1 MDSDPLWKCLDS
13 SKCLTRDQLELVIQK
28 KKINEVFSWFQ
39 EHFVNSKHID
49 YISRCPFVIIQG
61 PTGCGKTSTLKW
73 ISNEL
78 KITIKEYSETT
89 DTTAINHELTRIL
102 RDDDRSNLSLSIDRR
117 NALKFELFVINSIR
131 YNTLYPTTELQ
142 TDDAA
147 SEFDSDDL
155 GFVEMIS
162 SSSSTNLNLSSIK
175 PPPISGVIIHI
186 ETPLTFSRS
195 QRILIQS
202 LHKLA
207 KVIKDISKKL
217 SRRVAIVFESL
228 EGEGETLAV
237 PTKVK
242 QSLGIQTFK
251 FNPIIKANMK
261 KLVENLVKDY
271 KHFIFDRETIDQLVN
286 DCDGDIR
293 ACINSLQ
300 LICNRSANSIN
311 KQNNNSITND
321 IDSLFVSPYHKRQKL
336 NHERVRQVKLN
347 PSLMRDNTRSLGF
360 FHVLGKIF
368 YQKRLYPDP
377 DSIEDRCHSR
387 HNDLNRP
394 FPTENSTE
402 YLANLLDVEP
412 KNLLTWLHQH
422 YYKFCGDANIAKASL
437 FLENLSTVDTTC
449 IGSTLSSQFYEMHNS
464 LDQLQIH
471 LAIES
476 TVFSLY
482 HDQSNSIKRS
492 DKKILTEHGYKVIK
506 SSVESNG
513 GMDSFNKP
521 WVMNIGKVTTDRQ
534 SLLRIFE
541 TKWEKV
547 DQTKLLIDYIPYMYH
562 MIKISKEEPESQSP
576 PKGSDNDIIKSLGKL
591 HDRPESDLDA
601 EHEKLLGLI
610 EMVKTNR
617 VDV

>member
-1 MDSDPLWKCLDS
+1 MDCDPLWRCLDS

-28 KKINEVFSWFQ
+28 KKINEIFSWF
-39 EHFVNSKHID
+39 EDHFVKSTRID
-49 YISRCPFVIIQG
+49 YLSRCPIVIIQG

-89 DTTAINHELTRIL
+89 DTTAINHELSRIL
-102 RDDDRSNLSLSIDRR
+102 RDDDRTNLSQSIDRR
-117 NALKFELFVINSIR
+117 NALKFEHFIINSIR
-131 YNTLYPTTELQ
+131 YNTLYPSTDQLQ

-155 GFVEMIS
+155 GFVEMVSTS
-162 SSSSTNLNLSSIK
+162 SYPNLSSNIQ
-175 PPPISGVIIHI
+175 PPPVSGVIIHI
-186 ETPLTFSRS
+186 ETPLTFARS

-202 LHKLA
+202 LHKLV

-228 EGEGETLAV
+228 EGECETLAV

-251 FNPIIKANMK
+251 FNPITRANMK
-261 KLVENLVKDY
+261 KLVDNLVKNY
-271 KHFIFDRETIDQLVN
+271 KHIIFEKETIDQLVN

-300 LICNRSANSIN
+300 LICNKSTTHLIDH
-311 KQNNNSITND
+311 QTNNNSVNTES
-321 IDSLFVSPYHKRQKL
+321 DSLFLSPYQKKRKT
-336 NHERVRQVKLN
+336 NHEKVRQVKLN
-347 PSLMRDNTRSLGF
+347 ASLMRDNTRSLGF
-360 FHVLGKIF
+360 FHALGKIF

-377 DSIEDRCHSR
+377 DSIEDIYHERR
-387 HNDLNRP
+387 RNVDRP
-394 FPTENSTE
+394 FAAENSTE
-402 YLANLLDVEP
+402 YLANVIDVDP
-412 KNLLTWLHQH
+412 RNLITWLHQH
-422 YYKFCGDANIAKASL
+422 YHKFCGDDNIAKASL
-437 FLENLSTVDTTC
+437 FLENLSVVDTTC

-464 LDQLQIH
+464 LDQLQIY
-471 LAIES
+471 LAIEA

-482 HDQSNSIKRS
+482 QDQSNYIKRS
-492 DKKILTEHGYKVIK
+492 DKKSLTDYGYKIIK
-506 SSVESNG
+506 SSVEKNG

-521 WVMNIGKVTTDRQ
+521 SIMSLNKIADDHR
-534 SLLRIFE
+534 SLLDILE

-562 MIKISKEEPESQSP
+562 MKDDKTRGKEN
-576 PKGSDNDIIKSLGKL
+576 NDIIEILGELKEQ
-591 HDRPESDLDA
+591 PESDLDA
-601 EHEKLLGLI
+601 EHEKLLELI
-610 EMVKTNR
+610 EGIKSSRLNV
-617 VDV
+617 

>member
-1 MDSDPLWKCLDS
+1 MNFDPLWKCLDS
-13 SKCLTRDQLELVIQK
+13 SKSLNKDQLELVIQK
-28 KKINEVFSWFQ
+28 KKINEIFSWFQ

-49 YISRCPFVIIQG
+49 YISRCPIVILQG

-78 KITIKEYSETT
+78 KITFKEYSETT

-117 NALKFELFVINSIR
+117 SALKFEHFIVNSIR
-131 YNTLYPTTELQ
+131 YDTLYPTTEQQ

-162 SSSSTNLNLSSIK
+162 SSSSKSFNLSSNK
-175 PPPISGVIIHI
+175 PPPISGVIIHL
-186 ETPLTFSRS
+186 ETPLSFSRS

-202 LHKLA
+202 LHKLV
-207 KVIKDISKKL
+207 KVIQDISKKL

-228 EGEGETLAV
+228 EGESETLAV

-242 QSLGIQTFK
+242 QTLGIQTFK
-251 FNPIIKANMK
+251 FNPITKANMK
-261 KLVENLVKDY
+261 KLVENLVKNY
-271 KHFIFDRETIDQLVN
+271 NHIIFDKETIDQLVN

-300 LICNRSANSIN
+300 LICNRSPHLTNI
-311 KQNNNSITND
+311 QNNNSIHND
-321 IDSLFVSPYHKRQKL
+321 SDSLFVSPYHKRQKL
-336 NHERVRQVKLN
+336 NHENVRQVKLN

-377 DSIEDRCHSR
+377 DSIEDKNHVCHKDIS
-387 HNDLNRP
+387 RP

-402 YLANLLDVEP
+402 YLANLLDVGP
-412 KNLLTWLHQH
+412 GNLLTWLHHH
-422 YYKFCGDANIAKASL
+422 YYKFCGDDSIAKASL

-449 IGSTLSSQFYEMHNS
+449 VSSTLSSQFYELHKS
-464 LDQLQIH
+464 LDQLQTH
-471 LAIES
+471 LAIEA

-492 DKKILTEHGYKVIK
+492 DKKIPTKHGYKVIK
-506 SSVESNG
+506 SSVESTG
-513 GMDSFNKP
+513 RMDSFNKP
-521 WVMNIGKVTTDRQ
+521 SIMNLSKVVADHQ
-534 SLLRIFE
+534 SLLSILE
-541 TKWEKV
+541 TNWEKV

-562 MIKISKEEPESQSP
+562 MSNLSPGGRDDDMIKI
-576 PKGSDNDIIKSLGKL
+576 LGELK
-591 HDRPESDLDA
+591 DRPESDFDTD
-601 EHEKLLGLI
+601 HERLLELI
-610 EMVKTNR
+610 EGVKSSR
-617 VDV
+617 VDI